1 MQIKAIFQYG
11 CFAHVAG
18 VNVCASIISGSIWE
32 NTAISIVIRLKIA
45 IILVGAVLWVGLPCM
60 MRVYKQLFIKVRR

>member
-1 MQIKAIFQYG
+1 LCQYYKWQL
-11 CFAHVAG
+11 
-18 VNVCASIISGSIWE
+18 SIWE

-45 IILVGAVLWVGLPCM
+45 IISAGAVLWLGLPCM